1 MSRNRLFRRGLAAA
15 VFCAWAATA
24 AAVPIRD
31 VRVAPIG
38 PVPINAEQV
47 LAQVS
52 ARVGRELDRP
62 ALSEDIRALQK
73 SGMYAYAEARLEA
86 AADGGAILVFHVA
99 GKPRIR
105 RLAVSG
111 ADHIGNKKVR
121 TLMEIGSGDRVDDA
135 VLGLKA
141 QKVRDHY
148 RKEYYP
154 DAQVAWT
161 LRPVEGQPEFTDVD
175 LAVDEGRPA
184 IVRKIRFRGNRHA
197 RARDGGL
204 DGGAAQI
211 VRGEVGKV
219 ALERAHGGAGRAD
232 DDDGVLGCGHGDLL
246 NERGKKKRNQI
257 PCVSCTCLKR
267 RLTS

>member
-1 MSRNRLFRRGLAAA
+1 MSRYRFFRRGLATA

-24 AAVPIRD
+24 AAAPISD
-31 VRVAPIG
+31 VRVVAIG

-86 AADGGAILVFHVA
+86 AADGEAILVFHVA

-154 DAQVAWT
+154 DANLTWT
-161 LRPVEGQPEFTDVD
+161 FATVPENPEFADVEITVAEGKP
-175 LAVDEGRPA
+175 AV
-184 IVRKIRFRGNRHA
+184 VRKIRFKGNRHVS
-197 RARDGGL
+197 ARDL
-204 DGGAAQI
+204 
-211 VRGEVGKV
+211 RKV
-219 ALERAHGGAGRAD
+219 MQQR
-232 DDDGVLGCGHGDLL
+232 
-246 NERGKKKRNQI
+246 
-257 PCVSCTCLKR
+257 
-267 RLTS
+267 